1 MDSALTLVQHHDG
14 QRPVQVHE
22 GGHLQRVAAG
32 AADGAPGAGPDVAR
46 EVAEV
51 PVAGLQQDLVP
62 PEFTDDGRHAVVA
75 CVVWPPDLVQH
86 QVPVDPAL
94 ATGVHVSDYIHG
106 ISLRQLEVPERVLQ
120 RPAGELL
127 AALRLD
133 DVLVGPQLGHAPHVL
148 EAQLRPHVHQHA
160 PLALPVREGDL
171 RALRPGLEAGVAVP
185 VVSHTP
191 NVLCRLRITVRDCRS
206 FQHTGAVVV
215 PDQHLHAPLARGLQ
229 RRAQIA
235 THEVALLRG
244 REEAGLPGLGRL
256 RLVLHA
262 HAPDCKALVGHGLH
276 EAHVVQRPGLTAVAT
291 QLTAAR
297 EGPIGLH
304 PGRRRPRAC
313 EQRQRDAGLLR
324 RPAHEGQ
331 DGLAVPGE
339 AEAAELV
346 VAVREPAA
354 EPVARA
360 EVAGAYV
367 HAAEAVAHVPVGA
380 EVRAHHLLLLPRRH
394 LAERRRRRLGK
405 TASEPYPRLRDLT
418 GRVHED

>member
-1 MDSALTLVQHHDG
+1 MPH
-14 QRPVQVHE
+14 
-22 GGHLQRVAAG
+22 
-32 AADGAPGAGPDVAR
+32 
-46 EVAEV
+46 
-51 PVAGLQQDLVP
+51 
-62 PEFTDDGRHAVVA
+62 
-75 CVVWPPDLVQH
+75 
-86 QVPVDPAL
+86 
-94 ATGVHVSDYIHG
+94 
-106 ISLRQLEVPERVLQ
+106 VLQ
-120 RPAGELL
+120 AEL
-127 AALRLD
+127 A
-133 DVLVGPQLGHAPHVL
+133 PQLGHAAAVD
-148 EAQLRPHVHQHA
+148 AVI
-160 PLALPVREGDL
+160 EGDL
-171 RALRPGLEAGVAVP
+171 GGTGPALETGVAIP
-185 VVSHTP
+185 VVGQTP
-191 NVLCRLRITVRDCRS
+191 DVLCRLGIIVGDGRA
-206 FQHTGAVVV
+206 FQHPFAVVI
-215 PDQHLHAPLARGLQ
+215 PDEDLDRTQTSFLQ
-229 RRAQIA
+229 RRSQVISDKIP
-235 THEVALLRG
+235 LLLG
-244 REEAGLPGLGRL
+244 REPAGLPTLVCLG
-256 RLVLHA
+256 LVLHA